1 MSMINIYTDSSF
13 NDKYRVAG
21 VGVVMDFGV
30 EKKMFKNCFNLPN
43 NNTGELAAI
52 WFALSIARKYN
63 PPFIIYTD
71 SQTAI
76 DYINGVAEK
85 KKELTAEQ
93 LKNRLE
99 LKKWAYRIKKIM
111 PNDCQIIHIKA
122 HTGHH
127 NDHATNND
135 HADKE
140 AKNAVYKYIKS
151 LPENNRF
158 LDQRE
163 R

>member
-1 MSMINIYTDSSF
+1 MIKIYTDSSF
-13 NDKYRVAG
+13 NDKYKVAG
-21 VGVVMDFGV
+21 VGVVIDLEI
-30 EKKMFKNCFNLPN
+30 EKKLFKNCFKLPN

-52 WFALSIARKYN
+52 WYALSIARKYK

-85 KKELTAEQ
+85 KKDLTPE
-93 LKNRLE
+93 KIRNRLE

-111 PNDCQIIHIKA
+111 PIECQILHIKA

-127 NDHATNND
+127 NDNAVNNA
-135 HADKE
+135 HADQE
-140 AKNAVYKYIKS
+140 AKNAVYKYINS
-151 LPENNRF
+151 LLEDTRPKHPDFDR
-158 LDQRE
+158 
-163 R
+163 